1 MTQQIHN
8 IQKEIEMNGEKI
20 FIFDTTLRDGEQSP
34 GFSMNIDEKLIF
46 ADQLEKLG
54 VDIIEAGFPVIS
66 DGDFEAV
73 KLIAEKV
80 KKAQVAGL
88 ARANAKDIESAA
100 RALEKAVNP
109 RIHTFI
115 SSSDIHI
122 GYQFKKT
129 RDEVL
134 RLAVDS
140 VILAKTFTD
149 NVEFSA
155 MDATRSDKKYL
166 ADMVQAVIESG
177 AKTVNIPDTVGYTVP
192 NEFYNLIRY
201 LFENVKNI
209 NEAIIA
215 VHCHNDLGLAV
226 ANSLSAIQAGARQV
240 ECTING
246 IGERAGNTA
255 MEELVMAIK
264 TRSDILNVHTDINSR
279 LIMPTSKL
287 LVNITGVA
295 VQPNKAIVGDNAFAH
310 ESGIHQDGV
319 LKHAMTYEIMRPED
333 IGISKSKLVLG
344 KHSGRHAVLS
354 RLQELGYDLKQDEL
368 DSFFTRFKCIADR
381 KKDIFDE
388 DLIAIIGE
396 VLHKMDQKWRY
407 AVANVQISTG
417 LFSPPMALVN
427 LKDNEKNND
436 EFFEVANGNGGVDAG
451 INAVK
456 KITGTKAYIKSF
468 NLVAIT
474 GGSDA
479 LCEVSVTVE
488 EEFNDTILKAFGN
501 GMSIDISVA
510 GIFSFVDAI
519 NKLEYMKKAGAK
531 HVVESAE
538 GV

>member
-1 MTQQIHN
+1 MS
-8 IQKEIEMNGEKI
+8 GDKI

-34 GFSMNIDEKLIF
+34 GFSMNIEEKLIF
-46 ADQLEKLG
+46 ADQLERLG

-73 KLIAEKV
+73 SLIAEKMKRV
-80 KKAQVAGL
+80 QVAGL
-88 ARANAKDIESAA
+88 ARAGAKDIESAA

-122 GYQFKKT
+122 EYQFKKT

-134 RLAVDS
+134 KLAVDA
-140 VILAKTFTD
+140 VKLAASFTK

-155 MDATRSDKKYL
+155 MDATRSDRKYL
-166 ADMVQAVIESG
+166 AEMVQAVIECG
-177 AKTVNIPDTVGYTVP
+177 ATTVNIPDTVGYTVP
-192 NEFYNLIRY
+192 NEYYSLIRY
-201 LFENVKNI
+201 LFNNVKNI
-209 NEAIIA
+209 NDAIIA

-226 ANSLSAIQAGARQV
+226 ANSISAIQAGARQV
-240 ECTING
+240 ECTVNG

-255 MEELVMAIK
+255 MEELVMAVK
-264 TRSDILNVHTDINSR
+264 TRSDILNVHSDINTK
-279 LIMPTSKL
+279 LILPTSKL
-287 LVNITGVA
+287 LTNITGVS

-319 LKHAMTYEIMRPED
+319 LKHAQTYEIMRPED
-333 IGISKSKLVLG
+333 VGITKSKLVLG
-344 KHSGRHAVLS
+344 KHSGRHAVLD
-354 RLQELGYDLKQDEL
+354 RLKELGYDLKQNEI

-381 KKDIFDE
+381 KKEIFEE
-388 DLIAIIGE
+388 DLIAILGE
-396 VLHKMDQKWRY
+396 VLHKMDQKWKY
-407 AVANVQISTG
+407 SVGNVQVNTG
-417 LFSPPMALVN
+417 LFSTPTALVN
-427 LKDNEKNND
+427 LKDLEKNS
-436 EFFEVANGNGGVDAG
+436 EEIIEVAKGNGGVDAG
-451 INAVK
+451 VNAVK
-456 KITGTKAYIKSF
+456 KITGTKANIKAF

-488 EEFNDTILKAFGN
+488 EEFNGTLLKVFGS

-510 GIFSFVDAI
+510 GIISFVDAI
-519 NKLEYMKKAGAK
+519 NKLEYMKKAGVRQTSGAN
-531 HVVESAE
+531 A

>member
-1 MTQQIHN
+1 
-8 IQKEIEMNGEKI
+8 MNGEKI

-34 GFSMNIDEKLIF
+34 GFSMNMEEKLIF

-73 KLIAEKV
+73 SLIAQKV

-88 ARANAKDIESAA
+88 ARANTQDIDAAA

-122 GYQFKKT
+122 EYQLKKT

-134 RLAVDS
+134 RQAVDAVRYAS
-140 VILAKTFTD
+140 TFTK
-149 NVEFSA
+149 NVEFSP
-155 MDATRSDKKYL
+155 MDATRSDRKYL
-166 ADMVQAVIESG
+166 AEMVQAVIESG
-177 AKTVNIPDTVGYTVP
+177 ARTVNIPDTVGYTIP
-192 NEFYNLIRY
+192 NEFYSLIRY
-201 LFENVKNI
+201 LFANVKNI
-209 NEAIIA
+209 NDAVIS

-226 ANSLSAIQAGARQV
+226 ANSIAAIQAGARQV
-240 ECTING
+240 ECTVNG

-255 MEELVMAIK
+255 MEELIMTVK
-264 TRSDILNVHTDINSR
+264 TRSDIMKVHTDINTKQ
-279 LIMPTSKL
+279 IIPTSKL
-287 LVNITGVA
+287 LVNITGVS

-333 IGISKSKLVLG
+333 VGINRSKLVLG
-344 KHSGRHAVLS
+344 KHSGRHAVLT
-354 RLQELGYDLKQDEL
+354 RLQELGYELKEGEV

-381 KKDIFDE
+381 KKEIHDE

-396 VLHKMDQKWRY
+396 VLHRMDHKWRY
-407 AVANVQISTG
+407 SIGNVQISTG
-417 LFSPPMALVN
+417 LFSPPMALVT
-427 LKDNEKNND
+427 LKDNENGEED
-436 EFFEVANGNGGVDAG
+436 IVEVAHGNGGVDAG
-451 INAVK
+451 VKAVK
-456 KITGTKAYIKSF
+456 AITGTTAHIKAF

-488 EEFNDTILKAFGN
+488 EEHQGTLLKVFGN

-519 NKLEYMKKAGAK
+519 NKLEYMKKAKAGRKPQTAD
-531 HVVESAE
+531 